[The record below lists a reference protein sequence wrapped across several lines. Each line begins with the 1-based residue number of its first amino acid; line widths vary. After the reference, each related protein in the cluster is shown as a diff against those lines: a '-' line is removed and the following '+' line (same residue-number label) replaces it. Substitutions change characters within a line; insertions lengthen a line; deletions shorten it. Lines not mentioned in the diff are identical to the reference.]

1 VLFFPDPLSFFCG
14 FFMWADDPWRNV
26 TYCWVVFCKNAKA
39 HRHTNVLFGHKIP
52 LAETEAFESLPVSG
66 PFDVKCDECGHE
78 SSYNTPEEVARVEFQ
93 FPRSFTPHSR
103 FVQTTLESEMPRD
116 WREIAAEMSKA
127 KDDPE
132 RISQL
137 VRELEEALKV
147 DQQGRRTLR
156 IDGRTVVEGEKP
168 PEQ

>member
-1 VLFFPDPLSFFCG
+1 LNFSHVL
-14 FFMWADDPWRNV
+14 
-26 TYCWVVFCKNAKA
+26 
-39 HRHTNVLFGHKIP
+39 
-52 LAETEAFESLPVSG
+52 
-66 PFDVKCDECGHE
+66 
-78 SSYNTPEEVARVEFQ
+78 
-93 FPRSFTPHSR
+93 TPHSR

>member
-1 VLFFPDPLSFFCG
+1 
-14 FFMWADDPWRNV
+14 
-26 TYCWVVFCKNAKA
+26 
-39 HRHTNVLFGHKIP
+39 
-52 LAETEAFESLPVSG
+52 
-66 PFDVKCDECGHE
+66 
-78 SSYNTPEEVARVEFQ
+78 
-93 FPRSFTPHSR
+93 
-103 FVQTTLESEMPRD
+103 MPRD
-116 WREIAAEMSKA
+116 WRDIAADMSKA

>member
-1 VLFFPDPLSFFCG
+1 
-14 FFMWADDPWRNV
+14 
-26 TYCWVVFCKNAKA
+26 
-39 HRHTNVLFGHKIP
+39 
-52 LAETEAFESLPVSG
+52 
-66 PFDVKCDECGHE
+66 
-78 SSYNTPEEVARVEFQ
+78 
-93 FPRSFTPHSR
+93 
-103 FVQTTLESEMPRD
+103 MPRD
-116 WREIAAEMSKA
+116 WRDIAADMSKA

-156 IDGRTVVEGEKP
+156 IDGRIVVEGENP